1 MIWGIDF
8 PDKKIKINADKYFI
22 PASNT
27 KLFTSFMALE
37 TLGDN
42 YLFRSEYSIKDNK
55 LMIKTM
61 GNPLITEN
69 DIILLI
75 SKLNEE
81 IKEIIV
87 DYKFLNP
94 TSRPAGWCIDDIG
107 LSFAPPVS
115 EVNYEM
121 NRINVK
127 NCKMY
132 PENTFYEIK
141 KYNRPSYV
149 KGKKIFLNKK
159 DNNFSFSTNYP
170 LKLFI
175 NSMITHMKNKEIL
188 YKDPKIKLLRLK
200 ELNNTFA
207 EHNISE
213 LLKIMNKN
221 SENMLAEM
229 MLLYSGMY
237 KGYSGLD
244 KSLIYLHKLL
254 KSKNITEI
262 LLYDGSGLSHYN
274 LVSPRSIIKL
284 LEINYENKTFK
295 NSLSIGS
302 VDGTL
307 KNRLN
312 PRIIG
317 KTGSLKNVQNLSG
330 YFDNMPFSIM
340 LNGAP
345 DEKSAKKAIDDFL
358 KNYL

>member
-8 PDKKIKINADKYFI
+8 PAIKINADKYFI

-27 KLFTSFMALE
+27 KLFTAYLALE

-42 YLFRSEYSIKDNK
+42 YLFKSEYSLKNNK

-75 SKLNEE
+75 SKLKEE

-87 DYKFLNP
+87 DNKFLYP
-94 TSRPAGWCIDDIG
+94 TPRPHGWCIDDIG
-107 LSFAPPVS
+107 SSYAPPVS
-115 EVNYEM
+115 EINYEM

-127 NCKMY
+127 KDKMF
-132 PENTFYEIK
+132 PENTYFEIK
-141 KYNRPSYV
+141 KYNGPSHV

-159 DNNFSFSTNYP
+159 DKELSFSTNYP
-170 LKLFI
+170 FKFFI
-175 NSMITHMKNKEIL
+175 NSIIAHMRNKEL
-188 YKDPKIKLLRLK
+188 LTKDPKIKILRLK
-200 ELNNTFA
+200 KLDNTFA

-229 MLLYSGMY
+229 LLLYSGMY
-237 KGYSGLD
+237 KGQVGLS
-244 KSLIYLHKLL
+244 KSLIYSHKLF
-254 KSKNITEI
+254 KSKNINEVS
-262 LLYDGSGLSHYN
+262 LYDGSGLSHYN
-274 LVSPRSIIKL
+274 LVSPRSVTRL
-284 LEINYENKTFK
+284 LKIAHENKIFK

-317 KTGSLKNVQNLSG
+317 KTGTLRNVQNLSG
-330 YFDNMPFSIM
+330 YFDDLPFSIM
-340 LNGAP
+340 LNGEP
-345 DEKSAKKAIDDFL
+345 DEKLAKNAIDDFL
-358 KNYL
+358 KSYL